1 MKIKRFLMFL
11 IIYALIVSSV
21 FIFFNPAFMKDI
33 PQMNIYKD
41 KLLFSGDEAY
51 KKLEYL
57 VKTFP
62 SRDSG
67 SKNNVLAAEWMSK
80 QFSDLGMKTYT
91 EQFQYTDYIRKANIY
106 FNNIFSSSLNELLT
120 TATGTN
126 VYAVSEG
133 ESQEIILLG
142 AHRDTIYTTD
152 GAEDNGSGT
161 ASLLEL
167 ARVFTQNSHY
177 YTYVFVSFDTEEEGL
192 IGSRAFVEKHRDMP
206 VKLAVCLDVVGS
218 RGADEIALFQYTNSL
233 ASTPL
238 WTVGLSQNIIN
249 SLDRELYYFIL
260 SHGTNRVQNT
270 SPDLFK
276 NYLFLKT
283 SDYVGTDSGSFM
295 RKDIPS
301 VGFMAT
307 KAGEILRSKTN
318 FRQLHGPEDSFG
330 KISPDTLNMVGRFTE
345 QYIRSVELNKIS
357 NLESMDSKKYML
369 LGNKYIPAYMLN
381 SFIAF
386 ISAMCL
392 IILWLTYKK
401 SYKGINLAGFII
413 SEIRTLIISL
423 VLSAASILWWLLLKI
438 SFFRDIPITI
448 YMIIWLAIV
457 IACMLITPRIR
468 KNFHGEGIMNPKSL
482 SEQRVFLNVMYFLL
496 FILFGIALNFYIALV
511 IMLPGILVLGRIE
524 TRSSGRN
531 IIRMLISVLLLVLY
545 IIWSIYLCIRA
556 YMYDISST
564 GHMLMGFLCV
574 FCWII
579 SAVYSPVS
587 ARLYGKHK
595 SRVKTTIRTTY

>member
-1 MKIKRFLMFL
+1 MRIKKFLMFL
-11 IIYALIVSSV
+11 IIYVLIGSSV

-33 PQMNIYKD
+33 PRMDIYKD

-80 QFSDLGMKTYT
+80 QFRDLGMKTYI
-91 EQFQYTDYIRKANIY
+91 EQFQYTDYLRKANIF
-106 FNNIFSSSLNELLT
+106 FNNILFSSLNELLT

-133 ESQEIILLG
+133 ESREIILIG
-142 AHRDTIYTTD
+142 AHRDTIHTID
-152 GAEDNGSGT
+152 GAEDNGSGS
-161 ASLLEL
+161 ASMLEL
-167 ARVFTQNSHY
+167 ARVLTQNSHY

-206 VKLAVCLDVVGS
+206 VKLSVCLDVVGS

-238 WTVGLSQNIIN
+238 WTVGLSQNIIH
-249 SLDRELYYFIL
+249 SLDKELYYFIV
-260 SHGTNRVQNT
+260 SKGTNEVQNT
-270 SPDLFK
+270 SADLFK
-276 NYLFLKT
+276 NYLLLKT
-283 SDYVGTDSGSFM
+283 ADYVGTDSGSFM

-307 KAGEILRSKTN
+307 KAGEILRSKSN
-318 FRQLHGPEDSFG
+318 FRQIHGPEDSFD

-357 NLESMDSKKYML
+357 NLESVGSKKYML

-381 SFIAF
+381 GFIAF
-386 ISAMCL
+386 ISVMCL
-392 IILWLTYKK
+392 LILLLTYRNTRK
-401 SYKGINLAGFII
+401 INLSGFILG
-413 SEIRTLIISL
+413 EIRTLIVSL

-438 SFFRDIPITI
+438 DFFRDIPITI
-448 YMIIWLAIV
+448 YLIFWLVIV
-457 IACMLITPRIR
+457 LVFMAITPRIR
-468 KNFHGEGIMNPKSL
+468 KRYLGGDIMDSKVL
-482 SEQRVFLNVMYFLL
+482 SEQKVFLNAMYFLL
-496 FILFGIALNFYIALV
+496 FILFGIALNFYIALIV
-511 IMLPGILVLGRIE
+511 MLPAILVLGRIG
-524 TRSSGRN
+524 TNPSGRN
-531 IIRMLISVLLLVLY
+531 LLRMLFSVPVLALY
-545 IIWSIYLCIRA
+545 VIWSIYCCIKA
-556 YMYDISST
+556 FNYDITSAR
-564 GHMLMGFLCV
+564 HMLMAFLCV
-574 FCWII
+574 FNWII
-579 SAVYSPVS
+579 SAAYSPVS

-595 SRVKTTIRTTY
+595 SRIRTTIRTTY